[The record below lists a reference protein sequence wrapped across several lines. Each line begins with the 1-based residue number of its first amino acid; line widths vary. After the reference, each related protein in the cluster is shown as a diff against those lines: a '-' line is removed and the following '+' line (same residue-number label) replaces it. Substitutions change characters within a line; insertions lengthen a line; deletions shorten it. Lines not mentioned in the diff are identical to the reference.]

1 MNTYSK
7 KAGLSN
13 PMPPMVSTSAQ
24 RHPILRRDLAVLL
37 VNSEVDVL
45 DEVAA
50 LLQRRGV
57 TVHVAETVQDATN
70 ALKSHP
76 DIGVL
81 LADIALLE
89 GEGLS
94 LAARVLGRNDPA
106 IELVLIAGSRSPD
119 PRSPALMAEL
129 GLLQEPLKLRDIAIS
144 VGRAIGRAAARR
156 ALPGALKLSAF
167 DAD

>member
-1 MNTYSK
+1 MNMFSK
-7 KAGLSN
+7 KAGLSKAV
-13 PMPPMVSTSAQ
+13 PAMASTNVQ

-37 VNSEVDVL
+37 VDSEVDVL

-57 TVHVAETVQDATN
+57 TVHMAATVQHATE
-70 ALKSHP
+70 LMRRHS

-81 LADIALLE
+81 LADITLLE

-94 LAARVLGRNDPA
+94 LAARVLGNSEPA
-106 IELVLIAGSRSPD
+106 VELVLIAGSRSSD
-119 PRSPALMAEL
+119 PRSPALMADL

-167 DAD
+167 DA

>member
-13 PMPPMVSTSAQ
+13 SIPPMVSTNVQ
-24 RHPILRRDLAVLL
+24 RHPILRRDIAVLL
-37 VNSEVDVL
+37 VDSEVDVL

-57 TVHVAETVQDATN
+57 TVHTAETVHEAN
-70 ALKSHP
+70 ELLRRHH

-81 LADIALLE
+81 LADITLLE

-94 LAARVLGRNDPA
+94 LAARVLGNNKPA
-106 IELVLIAGSRSPD
+106 IELVLIAGSRSHD
-119 PRSPALMAEL
+119 PRSPALMADL

-167 DAD
+167 DA